1 MSEPVDYA
9 DAQAPNAIEDATV
22 TFADGTRAQ
31 YSTVEMLPDGTLK
44 ASLRQRFPVF
54 DDQRSYDVEVTDVA
68 YYSPN
73 TWLSVQPPP
82 HVVLVAIVTD
92 SDSGD
97 EDLQPVAYGITEKAA
112 PERIRNGYGIEQR
125 LACLIVSPSMKRSRC
140 VSRSTRARRSRG

>member
-1 MSEPVDYA
+1 MSERVEDA

-22 TFADGTRAQ
+22 TFTGGTRAQ

-44 ASLRQRFPVF
+44 ASLRQRFPIF

-92 SDSGD
+92 SNSDSDD
-97 EDLQPVAYGITEKAA
+97 EDLQPVA
-112 PERIRNGYGIEQR
+112 
-125 LACLIVSPSMKRSRC
+125 
-140 VSRSTRARRSRG
+140 